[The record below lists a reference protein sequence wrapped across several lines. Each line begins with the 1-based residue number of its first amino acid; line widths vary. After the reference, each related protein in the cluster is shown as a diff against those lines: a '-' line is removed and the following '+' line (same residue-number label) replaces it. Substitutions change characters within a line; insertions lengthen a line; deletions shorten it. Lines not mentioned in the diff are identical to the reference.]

1 MLLYFI
7 CSVQNDE
14 KQFGNFFLDFF
25 LVQSYWFLLSCLLI
39 CSGAASCCDF
49 CCCYCFS
56 VRITAVIA
64 GLYRRVLLKKTG
76 KVRTVQ

>member
-25 LVQSYWFLLSCLLI
+25 FGTELLVF
-39 CSGAASCCDF
+39 
-49 CCCYCFS
+49 
-56 VRITAVIA
+56 
-64 GLYRRVLLKKTG
+64 
-76 KVRTVQ
+76 TVMFVNL